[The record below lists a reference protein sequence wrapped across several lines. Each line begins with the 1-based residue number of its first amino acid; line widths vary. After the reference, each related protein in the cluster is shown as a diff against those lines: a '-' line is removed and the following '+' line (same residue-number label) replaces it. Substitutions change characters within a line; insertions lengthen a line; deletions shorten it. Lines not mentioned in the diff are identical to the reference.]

1 MNLAVFSN
9 RKIFKARFRKLFISL
24 LVVTIVIAIVLVPI
38 EAGAPGSF
46 ITSYGDSFWYVI
58 TTVTTVGY
66 GDIVPVTE
74 LGRVVASFL
83 QIVGIIMYGSL
94 VGTITVYL
102 NRSQDEYYW
111 QKMFTMVANIE
122 KELDDLKKQ
131 SNYLVKEKEE
141 KSEN

>member
-1 MNLAVFSN
+1 
-9 RKIFKARFRKLFISL
+9 
-24 LVVTIVIAIVLVPI
+24 VPV
-38 EAGAPGSF
+38 EAQAPGSF
-46 ITSYGDSFWYVI
+46 ITNYGDSFWYVI

-66 GDIVPVTE
+66 GDIVPVTG
-74 LGRVVASFL
+74 LGRVIASFL

-131 SNYLVKEKEE
+131 SNFLIKEKEE
-141 KSEN
+141 ESDK

>member
-1 MNLAVFSN
+1 VNLAVFSN
-9 RKIFKARFRKLFISL
+9 KKIFKARFRKLFISL
-24 LVVTIVIAIVLVPI
+24 LVVTGAIGIILVPI
-38 EAGAPGSF
+38 EAGAPGSL

-66 GDIVPVTE
+66 GDIVPVTA
-74 LGRVVASFL
+74 LGKTIASIL
-83 QIVGIIMYGSL
+83 QIVGIVMYGSL

-111 QKMFTMVANIE
+111 QKMFTMVANME

-131 SNYLVKEKEE
+131 SNYLVKEKNE
-141 KSEN
+141 KLEN